1 MLKTIFCVLL
11 MVITIST
18 WGQNDDN
25 YNTRQLPAYVDY
37 LAPGCKLAIGESL
50 ASDNGQSQL
59 TMQVNG
65 ELALFN
71 VSDGRQ
77 TWSSMTMGSPATYA
91 LMQNDGNLVLYNN
104 QQLVIWSS
112 NTAGNP
118 GAYLVIDNNGKMYLY
133 YNNASIWSTEN
144 FTWGNQPRGY
154 MPPAGT
160 PQPYR
165 QERNQPPVV
174 PPVNLLPT
182 KPMPKY
188 DTVVKAKENIVPKE
202 DQQLKDKL
210 AKEQQQK
217 EALQKELDLKD
228 KKLKE
233 LQMAADSAKHRQ
245 DSIMAQHT
253 KDSISNIKPTKLTP
267 KEQNEK
273 ALKDKK
279 EKERLLKEKAL
290 KEKQLKAQQLKDK
303 QLKNKKPPKNGTNM
317 NVTNSAKTEVPG
329 K

>member
-1 MLKTIFCVLL
+1 MIRVFLFLIFTSCIINVQ
-11 MVITIST
+11 
-18 WGQNDDN
+18 GQIDDN
-25 YNTRQLPAYVDY
+25 YETRRLPPSVDY

-50 ASDNGQSQL
+50 TSENGQSQL

-71 VSDGRQ
+71 VTDGRQ
-77 TWSSMTMGSPATYA
+77 TWSSMTMGSPASYA
-91 LMQNDGNLVLYNN
+91 LMQTDGNLVLYNN
-104 QQLVIWSS
+104 QQLIIWSS

-118 GAYLVIDNNGKMYLY
+118 GAYLVIENNGKMYLY

-144 FTWGNQPRGY
+144 FTWGNQPRNY

-160 PQPYR
+160 PPPYR
-165 QERNQPPVV
+165 EERKQPS
-174 PPVNLLPT
+174 N
-182 KPMPKY
+182 
-188 DTVVKAKENIVPKE
+188 N
-202 DQQLKDKL
+202 DQLLKDKL

-217 EALQKELDLKD
+217 EALQKELDQKD

-233 LQMAADSAKHRQ
+233 LQTTADSAKHRQ
-245 DSIMAQHT
+245 DSIIAQHA
-253 KDSISNIKPTKLTP
+253 KDSIANIKPTKLTP

-303 QLKNKKPPKNGTNM
+303 QLKNQKPPKTGTNM
-317 NVTNSAKTEVPG
+317 NATIGGKTEVPG